1 MSYYCGDCRR
11 TVWTSCSHARARR
24 NRLTSGG
31 SSYSRGSSDVGS
43 VGIDSSG
50 HLTVG
55 LGGGLGID
63 TVNGDLTVFGID
75 TGI

>member
-1 MSYYCGDCRR
+1 MSYYCGNCRCQ
-11 TVWTSCSHARARR
+11 VYTSCSHARARR
-24 NRLTSGG
+24 NHLRADDARSAA
-31 SSYSRGSSDVGS
+31 SSDNAGS
-43 VGIDSSG
+43 VGVDSSG